1 MKKEWEK
8 FLTRSL
14 NKWDISNKIGLF
26 RDMGYTADELDF
38 HYPFGVTISEKDG
51 QIYKGVELRDL
62 NALHKSEMR
71 RVFMFLVEKYDM
83 SKRDFDEHDQKLLDQ
98 YLEKNP
104 LKKPMTKKQ
113 WNKFLKDKE
122 KEKKKLI
129 AEIKRESNENKR
141 KNQAFGYGQKNISV
155 KDVIDD
161 IMELQN
167 NKKPRGRTQT
177 TKEILD
183 QVGEAGEILEKMLGK
198 DRLDAIMDSIDKE
211 AKA

>member
-8 FLTRSL
+8 WL
-14 NKWDISNKIGLF
+14 NRQLKKWTIQDKIHLF
-26 RDMGYTADELDF
+26 RDMGYTADYLKI
-38 HYPFGVTISEKDG
+38 HYPFGVIRSEKDG

-83 SKRDFDEHDQKLLDQ
+83 SKSDFDEHDQKLLDQ

-122 KEKKKLI
+122 KEKEKLI
-129 AEIKRESNENKR
+129 AEIKKESDKNKR

-167 NKKPRGRTQT
+167 NKKPKGRTQT

-198 DRLDAIMDSIDKE
+198 DRLEAIMDSIDKE
-211 AKA
+211 SKA